1 MSWNLESHILDHA
14 AITSNKLPSTFNLDD
29 SKNIHFT
36 FSVDKSQLII
46 NHNCKNQKDM
56 DQKMEAF
63 FKDLVN
69 FEYEF
74 EESQGKSRPKRK
86 MTLDLSNMLF
96 AYHNTDSDSINSK
109 NYEVEPH
116 FHLLIPAKLK
126 NKYGKS
132 TKVGLGYLNLRRMV
146 SEVAARHNLTFN
158 FDENVNTE
166 SDKILK
172 QKATKFTWFIK
183 RVDDNYFKTSI
194 ENGTVNKYIEDFI
207 SQYKKTENIQYYIKG
222 MTDFQQ
228 RLIRQNLDFYYE
240 GKNLRTEHFP
250 LFLSQEQIK
259 YLDIINTGDK
269 ELIKPLIED
278 RSNRLIR
285 AYLEYNCG
293 FNNPIIRELENRGNI
308 FKKLNLNL
316 NDINVDIQKKTDN
329 KDKYRLSLNYHVL
342 EDLKNIFKL
351 CVNDKNFLELMN
363 NIGYK
368 NIKFKAKTVNK
379 KRQRV
384 GFSFEK
390 DNELYTVY
398 FSNLNLTYQD
408 FTGAYKS
415 NSQKNILKDK
425 INFESYEAKIN
436 FYIPLKKK
444 TYQEKIFY
452 EIYNIV
458 PEINLENYYIKK
470 IEQGYIEFKNK
481 KKDIHVTDENDRI
494 KSSGTKKT
502 LEENVA
508 LMINIAKAKNWN
520 LSTLEITGTMD
531 FKIEARR
538 QINIELK
545 KQVTNKSIDAD
556 DKKEASNNLR
566 ELIRFES
573 EQNKDCDL

>member
-46 NHNCKNQKDM
+46 NHNCKNQKDI

-240 GKNLRTEHFP
+240 GKNLKTEHFP

-259 YLDIINTGDK
+259 YLDIINTSNK

-285 AYLEYNCG
+285 AYLEYNCE

-308 FKKLNLNL
+308 FKKLDLNL
-316 NDINVDIQKKTDN
+316 NDINVTIQKKIDN

-342 EDLKNIFKL
+342 EDVKNIFKL

-363 NIGYK
+363 NIGYE

-384 GFSFEK
+384 GFTFEK

-408 FTGAYKS
+408 FTGAYKN
-415 NSQKNILKDK
+415 NSQKNILEDK
-425 INFESYEAKIN
+425 INFDSYEAKIN

-481 KKDIHVTDENDRI
+481 KKDIHVTDENNRI

-508 LMINIAKAKNWN
+508 LMITIAKAKNWD
-520 LSTLEITGTMD
+520 LSTLDITGTMD
-531 FKIEARR
+531 FKIEAQR
-538 QINIELK
+538 QINIELE
-545 KQVTNKSIDAD
+545 KQVSNKNIDTD
-556 DKKEASNNLR
+556 TIKEAAKNLK
-566 ELIRFES
+566 EMIAS
-573 EQNKDCDL
+573 DNKQDFNYK

>member
-29 SKNIHFT
+29 LKNIHFT

-46 NHNCKNQKDM
+46 NHNCKNQKDI

-228 RLIRQNLDFYYE
+228 RLIRQNSDFYYE

-308 FKKLNLNL
+308 FKKLDLNL
-316 NDINVDIQKKTDN
+316 NDINVDIQKKTDS

-342 EDLKNIFKL
+342 EDVKNIFKS
-351 CVNDKNFLELMN
+351 CVNDKTFLELMN
-363 NIGYK
+363 NIGYE

-408 FTGAYKS
+408 FTGAYKN
-415 NSQKNILKDK
+415 NSQKDILKDK
-425 INFESYEAKIN
+425 INFDSYEAKIN

-452 EIYNIV
+452 EIYNIT

-508 LMINIAKAKNWN
+508 LMITIAKAKNWE
-520 LSTLEITGTMD
+520 LSTLDITGTMD
-531 FKIEARR
+531 FKIEAQR

-545 KQVTNKSIDAD
+545 KQISNKNIDTD
-556 DKKEASNNLR
+556 TIKEAAKDLRNMIESDNKQNLDY
-566 ELIRFES
+566 I
-573 EQNKDCDL
+573 

>member
-46 NHNCKNQKDM
+46 NHNCKNQKDI

-63 FKDLVN
+63 FKDIVN

-269 ELIKPLIED
+269 ELIKPLIEN

-293 FNNPIIRELENRGNI
+293 FNNPIIRELENRGNL
-308 FKKLNLNL
+308 FKKLDLNL

-342 EDLKNIFKL
+342 EDVKNIFKL
-351 CVNDKNFLELMN
+351 CTNDKNFLELMN
-363 NIGYK
+363 NIGYE

-384 GFSFEK
+384 GFTFEK

-408 FTGAYKS
+408 FTGAYKN
-415 NSQKNILKDK
+415 NSQKDILKDK
-425 INFESYEAKIN
+425 INFDSYEAKIN

-508 LMINIAKAKNWN
+508 LMITIAKAKNWD
-520 LSTLEITGTMD
+520 LTTLDITGTMD
-531 FKIEARR
+531 FKIEAQR

-545 KQVTNKSIDAD
+545 KQVSNKSVGTDTS
-556 DKKEASNNLR
+556 KEAAENLR
-566 ELIRFES
+566 EMIKS
-573 EQNKDCDL
+573 DNKQDLDYE

>member
-14 AITSNKLPSTFNLDD
+14 AITSNKLPSSFNLDD

-46 NHNCKNQKDM
+46 NHNCKNQKDI

-250 LFLSQEQIK
+250 LFLNQEQIK

-308 FKKLNLNL
+308 FKKLDLNL
-316 NDINVDIQKKTDN
+316 NDINVDIQKKTDS

-342 EDLKNIFKL
+342 EDVKNIFKL

-363 NIGYK
+363 NIGYE

-408 FTGAYKS
+408 FTGAYKN
-415 NSQKNILKDK
+415 NSQKDILKDK
-425 INFESYEAKIN
+425 INFDSYEAKIN

-481 KKDIHVTDENDRI
+481 KKDIHVTDENNRI

-508 LMINIAKAKNWN
+508 LMITIAKAKNWD
-520 LSTLEITGTMD
+520 LTTLDITGTMD
-531 FKIEARR
+531 FKIEAQR

-545 KQVTNKSIDAD
+545 KQVSNKNINTDTS
-556 DKKEASNNLR
+556 KEAAENLR
-566 ELIRFES
+566 EMIKS
-573 EQNKDCDL
+573 ENKQNLDYT